1 LARRVRSPDSSVHAA
16 IAQIRDRG
24 LDLKAMHIETLPRFL
39 LAQLPTPIERLERL
53 SRELGG
59 PELLIKRDD
68 QTGLALGGNKTRKL
82 EFLVGQALE
91 QGADTL
97 VTAGAAQSN
106 HCRQTAA
113 AAVKAGLKCELILDG
128 KKPELPN
135 GNLLLDELLG
145 AKCHWIERAQFPV
158 KLSKLPQQLRAEG
171 RKPYVI
177 GIGGSNGVGATG
189 YVLAMMELMNQ
200 LRATQHPVDHIMF
213 ASSSGGTQ
221 AGMMLGARVAEFGGQ
236 LHGVSIDKDELE
248 RGSYEEEVAQIAND
262 CAQYIGSDVRL
273 AKQDI
278 KVVYGYTGEG
288 YGVVG
293 NLEREA
299 IRLMARFEGIILDPV
314 YTGRA
319 FGALV
324 DLIRKGVFKRGET
337 VLFWHTG
344 GGPAL
349 FAYAKELA

>member
-1 LARRVRSPDSSVHAA
+1 MRIESLARFA
-16 IAQIRDRG
+16 
-24 LDLKAMHIETLPRFL
+24 
-39 LAQLPTPIERLERL
+39 LAQLPTPIEELKSL

-97 VTAGAAQSN
+97 VTAGATQSN
-106 HCRQTAA
+106 HFRQTAA
-113 AAVKAGLKCELILDG
+113 AAAKAGLKCELILVG
-128 KKPELPN
+128 QKPELPN

-145 AKCHWIERAQFPV
+145 ANCHWTERSQLPV
-158 KLSKLPQQLRAEG
+158 ELRKLPEQLRARG

-189 YVLAMMELMNQ
+189 YVLAMIELTEQ
-200 LRATQHPVDHIMF
+200 LRATRHPVDHIMF

-221 AGMMLGARVAEFGGQ
+221 AGMVLGARVAEFKGQ
-236 LHGVSIDKDELE
+236 LHGVSIDKDDLE
-248 RGSYEEEVAQIAND
+248 REAYEEEVAQIANE
-262 CAQYIGSDVRL
+262 CGQYIGSDVRL
-273 AKQDI
+273 TKQHI
-278 KVVYGYTGEG
+278 KVIYDYTGEG

-299 IRLMARFEGIILDPV
+299 IRLMARCEGIILDPV

-324 DLIRKGVFKRGET
+324 DL
-337 VLFWHTG
+337 
-344 GGPAL
+344 
-349 FAYAKELA
+349 